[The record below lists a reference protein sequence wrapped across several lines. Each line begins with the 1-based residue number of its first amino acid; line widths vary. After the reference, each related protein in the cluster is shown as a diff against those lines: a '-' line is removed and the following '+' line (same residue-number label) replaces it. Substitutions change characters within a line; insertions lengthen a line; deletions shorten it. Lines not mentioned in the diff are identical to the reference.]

1 IIPFFFLFPLLV
13 LGRSPFSP
21 IFSPS
26 EHSASFLLSI
36 SIGAPLSPL
45 LPIAGDCF
53 SSSSLPICFVLLTL
67 QLVRISDHFT
77 CCLVR
82 SLWLP
87 YELVLFCVLQMPVA
101 KLKAANTADA
111 MKSEDGNDSL
121 DTFIRQAM
129 GKEPL
134 LSFPR
139 TNDNPVQWIQLL
151 QALDQQQDGP
161 GWPLL
166 TPLKVQMQKCD
177 KCSREFCSSI
187 NYRRH
192 TRVHHRL
199 KKLDKDTAKNRNL
212 LGAFWDKLCEDEA
225 KEILS
230 FKDVALEELSGSSII
245 KALMA
250 LNRKQGFSPL
260 PLHCL
265 RAGITLSDIIQGR
278 FRYPLSSEELFSILD
293 DASEKTFLC
302 GAAILMQKYIFDG
315 EASKTGLETKNVVAC
330 TSFLVEQKLVKAWL
344 ADKDAE
350 ALRCQKLLVEEE
362 EAAQRRQAEI
372 LERKRQKK
380 LRQKEQRAK
389 EQQQDEKADT
399 EETNDETS
407 EALAETPCSTACS
420 TDLHDVEML
429 QYPCSSSSEPL
440 ELADHD
446 EDLDLESQIRY
457 RVGTADQGRDHIPER
472 QAVQG
477 TNRRHVAR
485 RHLPQ
490 KSQWNHVP
498 NGFHASGN
506 KYNGTLAHGTY
517 RESRSVA
524 MVNGNRK
531 WTRKPRVD
539 HAGETLK
546 PRLEREVT
554 VSQQDQAN
562 KRQVLIGSISVA
574 IESSGPQNSNTVEQ
588 QVPKKSNVQDKY
600 TRADRPVVKQ
610 WRPVSRN
617 GSKVQLQQDESCIV
631 ESQVDDASLR
641 SSPGQVLADGPL
653 QEEGLVHPERLQ
665 FSSQAAKALL
675 AERWKQ
681 ALATEHVK
689 LVLAPI
695 LEPSKAGHQN
705 GKSSGAHTKPSEG
718 TSVDVSGSG
727 VKANKFRGRPDKGV
741 KLKYI
746 PKQRTL
752 S

>member
-1 IIPFFFLFPLLV
+1 
-13 LGRSPFSP
+13 
-21 IFSPS
+21 
-26 EHSASFLLSI
+26 
-36 SIGAPLSPL
+36 
-45 LPIAGDCF
+45 
-53 SSSSLPICFVLLTL
+53 
-67 QLVRISDHFT
+67 
-77 CCLVR
+77 
-82 SLWLP
+82 
-87 YELVLFCVLQMPVA
+87 
-101 KLKAANTADA
+101 
-111 MKSEDGNDSL
+111 
-121 DTFIRQAM
+121 M

-199 KKLDKDTAKNRNL
+199 KKLDKDTTKNRHL
-212 LGAFWDKLCEDEA
+212 LGAFWEKLSEDEA
-225 KEILS
+225 KEVLS
-230 FKDVALEELSGSSII
+230 FKDVALE
-245 KALMA
+245 
-250 LNRKQGFSPL
+250 
-260 PLHCL
+260 
-265 RAGITLSDIIQGR
+265 DIIQGR

-330 TSFLVEQKLVKAWL
+330 TSFLVEQKLVNAWL

-362 EAAQRRQAEI
+362 EAAQRRVALTCIFLQLSILDASRQAEI

-389 EQQQDEKADT
+389 EQQQEEKADI
-399 EETNDETS
+399 EETNDATS
-407 EALAETPCSTACS
+407 EAPSEPPCSTACS
-420 TDLHDVEML
+420 NDLHDVEML
-429 QYPCSSSSEPL
+429 QYACSSSSEPL
-440 ELADHD
+440 ELANQDG
-446 EDLDLESQIRY
+446 ELDLESQIRC
-457 RVGTADQGRDHIPER
+457 RVDAADQGRDQIAER
-472 QAVQG
+472 QTVQG
-477 TNRRHVAR
+477 NNRRHGAR
-485 RHLPQ
+485 RHISQ
-490 KSQWNHVP
+490 KSQWNQVP

-506 KYNGTLAHGTY
+506 KYNGTQVHGTY
-517 RESRSVA
+517 RDSRPA
-524 MVNGNRK
+524 MMVNGNRK
-531 WTRKPRVD
+531 WTRKPRMD
-539 HAGETLK
+539 NGGETSK

-554 VSQQDQAN
+554 VSQQDHAN

-574 IESSGPQNSNTVEQ
+574 IESTGQQNTNQTDQ

-600 TRADRPVVKQ
+600 SKADRPPVKE

-617 GSKVQLQQDESCIV
+617 GSKVQPQQDENGIR
-631 ESQVDDASLR
+631 ESHVDDASLR
-641 SSPGQVLADGPL
+641 LSPGRELANGSLL
-653 QEEGLVHPERLQ
+653 QHGHLHPERFQL
-665 FSSQAAKALL
+665 SCQAAKALL

-681 ALATEHVK
+681 AMATEHVK
-689 LVLAPI
+689 LVLVPI
-695 LEPSKAGHQN
+695 LEPSKACSGGVQKN
-705 GKSSGAHTKPSEG
+705 GYVGGTVMSSDVDAKASEG
-718 TSVDVSGSG
+718 TSVDVGYGG
-727 VKANKFRGRPDKGV
+727 VKAGKFRGRPDKGV

>member
-1 IIPFFFLFPLLV
+1 
-13 LGRSPFSP
+13 
-21 IFSPS
+21 
-26 EHSASFLLSI
+26 
-36 SIGAPLSPL
+36 
-45 LPIAGDCF
+45 
-53 SSSSLPICFVLLTL
+53 
-67 QLVRISDHFT
+67 
-77 CCLVR
+77 
-82 SLWLP
+82 
-87 YELVLFCVLQMPVA
+87 MPVA
-101 KLKAANTADA
+101 KLKAANTTDV
-111 MKSEDGNDSL
+111 MKSEEGNDSL

-199 KKLDKDTAKNRNL
+199 KKLDKDTTKNRHL
-212 LGAFWDKLCEDEA
+212 LGAFWDKLSEDEA

-230 FKDVALEELSGSSII
+230 FKDVALEELTGSSII
-245 KALMA
+245 KSLMA

-302 GAAILMQKYIFDG
+302 GAAMLMQKYIFDG

-389 EQQQDEKADT
+389 EQQQEEKADI
-399 EETNDETS
+399 EETNDGTS
-407 EALAETPCSTACS
+407 ESPSEPPCSTACS
-420 TDLHDVEML
+420 NDLHDVEML
-429 QYPCSSSSEPL
+429 QYACSSSSEPL

-446 EDLDLESQIRY
+446 GELDLESQIRY
-457 RVGTADQGRDHIPER
+457 RVDAADQGRDRDYIVER
-472 QAVQG
+472 QTGQG
-477 TNRRHVAR
+477 NNRRHVAR
-485 RHLPQ
+485 RHIPQ
-490 KSQWNHVP
+490 KSQWNQVP

-506 KYNGTLAHGTY
+506 KYNGTY
-517 RESRSVA
+517 RDSRPAA

-531 WTRKPRVD
+531 WTRKPRMD
-539 HAGETLK
+539 NGGETSK

-554 VSQQDQAN
+554 VSQQDHAN

-574 IESSGPQNSNTVEQ
+574 IESSSQQNSNSDNQTDQ
-588 QVPKKSNVQDKY
+588 QVPKKSNVQEKY
-600 TRADRPVVKQ
+600 SRADRDRPPVKQ

-617 GSKVQLQQDESCIV
+617 GSKVQPQQDENAV
-631 ESQVDDASLR
+631 RESHVDDAAGKSEYQPLSSDASLR
-641 SSPGQVLADGPL
+641 SSPGNGS
-653 QEEGLVHPERLQ
+653 LVEHERFQ

-681 ALATEHVK
+681 AMATEHVK

-695 LEPSKAGHQN
+695 LEPSKASTASLQKN
-705 GKSSGAHTKPSEG
+705 GYIGTTMSSDVDTKASEG
-718 TSVDVSGSG
+718 TSSVDVGSG
-727 VKANKFRGRPDKGV
+727 GGKAGGKFRGRPDKGV

-746 PKQRTL
+746 PKQKTL

>member
-1 IIPFFFLFPLLV
+1 
-13 LGRSPFSP
+13 
-21 IFSPS
+21 
-26 EHSASFLLSI
+26 
-36 SIGAPLSPL
+36 
-45 LPIAGDCF
+45 
-53 SSSSLPICFVLLTL
+53 
-67 QLVRISDHFT
+67 
-77 CCLVR
+77 
-82 SLWLP
+82 
-87 YELVLFCVLQMPVA
+87 MPVA

-498 NGFHASGN
+498 NGFH
-506 KYNGTLAHGTY
+506 GTY

-531 WTRKPRVD
+531 WTRKPRLD

-574 IESSGPQNSNTVEQ
+574 IESSARCDSQTVEQ
-588 QVPKKSNVQDKY
+588 QVPKKSNVPDKY

-617 GSKVQLQQDESCIV
+617 GSKVQLQQDESGV
-631 ESQVDDASLR
+631 AES
-641 SSPGQVLADGPL
+641 
-653 QEEGLVHPERLQ
+653 QEEGLVHPERFQ

-695 LEPSKAGHQN
+695 LEPSKAGQQN
-705 GKSSGAHTKPSEG
+705 GKSSSAHTKASEG

>member
-498 NGFHASGN
+498 NGFH
-506 KYNGTLAHGTY
+506 GTY

-574 IESSGPQNSNTVEQ
+574 IESSGPQNSNAEAEQ

-631 ESQVDDASLR
+631 ESQVDDAAGKSLSECR
-641 SSPGQVLADGPL
+641 RITIDVNAG
-653 QEEGLVHPERLQ
+653 
-665 FSSQAAKALL
+665 
-675 AERWKQ
+675 WKQ

>member
-1 IIPFFFLFPLLV
+1 
-13 LGRSPFSP
+13 
-21 IFSPS
+21 
-26 EHSASFLLSI
+26 
-36 SIGAPLSPL
+36 
-45 LPIAGDCF
+45 
-53 SSSSLPICFVLLTL
+53 
-67 QLVRISDHFT
+67 
-77 CCLVR
+77 
-82 SLWLP
+82 
-87 YELVLFCVLQMPVA
+87 MPVA

-151 QALDQQQDGP
+151 QALDQQQVFSDGP

-212 LGAFWDKLCEDEA
+212 LGAFWDKMPLQLCEDEA

-230 FKDVALEELSGSSII
+230 FKDVALE
-245 KALMA
+245 
-250 LNRKQGFSPL
+250 
-260 PLHCL
+260 
-265 RAGITLSDIIQGR
+265 DIIQGR

-498 NGFHASGN
+498 NGFH
-506 KYNGTLAHGTY
+506 GTY

-531 WTRKPRVD
+531 WTRKPRLD

-574 IESSGPQNSNTVEQ
+574 IESSGPQNSNADAEQ
-588 QVPKKSNVQDKY
+588 QVPKKSNVPDKY

-617 GSKVQLQQDESCIV
+617 GSKVQLQQDESGV
-631 ESQVDDASLR
+631 AESQVDDAAGKSLSECR
-641 SSPGQVLADGPL
+641 RITIDVNAG
-653 QEEGLVHPERLQ
+653 
-665 FSSQAAKALL
+665 
-675 AERWKQ
+675 WKQ

-695 LEPSKAGHQN
+695 LEPSKAGQQN
-705 GKSSGAHTKPSEG
+705 GKSSSAHTKASEG